1 MVHIIC
7 YLAAV
12 GLNLMWLLLGDHLH
26 LAHQLAV
33 PLLTVLI
40 AGAGVLV
47 RLHGLPHSAR
57 QRYLR
62 GALWALFLY
71 YLALML
77 VLLFLGGLFHMDR
90 GWGGGVNLKPFHT
103 IQSYLRFYRNTGS
116 YVSILNLLGNVLIMV
131 PLGVLVPL
139 LFRRMRHFWSFLPLA
154 ALVSVGVEYLQW
166 RTATGAADVDDS
178 ILNFTGAFMGY
189 LFVRVW
195 QMGHTAYRRRRER
208 GEL

>member
-77 VLLFLGGLFHMDR
+77 TAGGQVYNEEGNNIGFHDES
-90 GWGGGVNLKPFHT
+90 GTKPLQLWLDM
-103 IQSYLRFYRNTGS
+103 IEDGS
-116 YVSILNLLGNVLIMV
+116 L
-131 PLGVLVPL
+131 
-139 LFRRMRHFWSFLPLA
+139 
-154 ALVSVGVEYLQW
+154 
-166 RTATGAADVDDS
+166 
-178 ILNFTGAFMGY
+178 
-189 LFVRVW
+189 
-195 QMGHTAYRRRRER
+195 
-208 GEL
+208 